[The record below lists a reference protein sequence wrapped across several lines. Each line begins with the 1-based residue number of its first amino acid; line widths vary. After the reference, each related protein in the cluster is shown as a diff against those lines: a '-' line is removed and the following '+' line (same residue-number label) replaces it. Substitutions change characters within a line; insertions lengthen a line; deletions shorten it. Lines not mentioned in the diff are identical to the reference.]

1 MIVDGVGAGVS
12 VTGVRKEKCFTGF
25 MNKTLDENDDVFFSL
40 SV

>member
-12 VTGVRKEKCFTGF
+12 VTGV